1 MRKPAQPLGVRLV
14 QKEQYK
20 AILIGLGWSGLVTI
34 AIVASGAPSWLGPL
48 AASIGWVAVWANSE
62 RAHRRAEAATRK
74 ATDGLEASM
83 LAAME
88 AVLHSF
94 VLEFEAQF
102 RAINEEI
109 GRVQVLVSEAIAK
122 LMTSF
127 QGMHSQTA
135 AQQELALSISRAG
148 SEADTGGVRFDD
160 FVTSTSD
167 VMQRVVDSVVANS
180 KLGMELVELT
190 DGIAQRTRD
199 VQGILSEIGGIA
211 KQTNLL
217 ALNAAIEAARAGESG
232 RGFAVVADEVRDLSG
247 RTGQFSQQINGL
259 MQAMQQGVLATEE
272 AIKKMASQD
281 MNFALQSKRQV
292 GEIMAATERLNAER
306 ARTIEHLG
314 EGAKRLEH
322 EVGKAVM
329 ALQFQDIVS
338 QLMGH
343 AQRRIGAL
351 EQVLGHF
358 GAMAGALS
366 HDLGDPR
373 QAIEL
378 LRREA
383 ENVTTSLVGLST
395 ATANNPV
402 SQQGLA
408 DGDIEL
414 F

>member
-1 MRKPAQPLGVRLV
+1 MEKVNN
-14 QKEQYK
+14 KT
-20 AILIGLGWSGLVTI
+20 ILIGLGWSLLVGLLMLV
-34 AIVASGAPSWLGPL
+34 AAAPNWSGPIVG
-48 AASIGWVAVWANSE
+48 SIGWVVAFVLNR
-62 RAHRRAEAATRK
+62 RAHRRAEAANR
-74 ATDGLEASM
+74 AAAADLEASM
-83 LAAME
+83 LSAME
-88 AVLHSF
+88 AAMNTF
-94 VLEFEAQF
+94 VLEFEVQF

-109 GRVQVLVSEAIAK
+109 GRVQALVSEAIAQ
-122 LMTSF
+122 LMMSF

-135 AQQELALSISRAG
+135 AQQELALSISSAG
-148 SEADTGGVRFDD
+148 SEADANGVRFDD
-160 FVTSTSD
+160 FVASTSD

-232 RGFAVVADEVRDLSG
+232 RGFAVVADEVRDLSA

-259 MQAMQQGVLATEE
+259 MQAMQAGVLATEE
-272 AIKKMASQD
+272 AIKTMASQD
-281 MNFALQSKRQV
+281 MNFALQSKREV
-292 GEIMAATERLNAER
+292 GEIMSATEKLNYER
-306 ARTIEHLG
+306 SRTIDHLG
-314 EGAKRLEH
+314 EGAKRLEA

-343 AQRRIGAL
+343 VQRRVSAL
-351 EQVLGHF
+351 EQVLEHF
-358 GAMAGALS
+358 GAMARALS
-366 HDLGDPR
+366 GESADP
-373 QAIEL
+373 QTAIEL

-383 ENVTTSLVGLST
+383 SNVTASLAGLSA

-402 SQQGLA
+402 SQHALA